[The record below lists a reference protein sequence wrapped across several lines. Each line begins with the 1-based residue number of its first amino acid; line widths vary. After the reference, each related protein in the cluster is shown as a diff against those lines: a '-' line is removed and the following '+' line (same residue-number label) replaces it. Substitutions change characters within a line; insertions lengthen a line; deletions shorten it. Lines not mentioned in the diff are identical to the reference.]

1 MKIINQLTVCAA
13 LSGIA
18 LSGVASF
25 AAAPAAKSS
34 TVKTTHFAVSKMECT
49 ACSAGLNASLK
60 SIKGVKSANVDFKT
74 KRATI
79 AYDAHQTSDAK
90 LLAFFKEAGF
100 PAKVAK

>member
-1 MKIINQLTVCAA
+1 MKIIVHLAICAA

-18 LSGVASF
+18 LSGATSF
-25 AAAPAAKSS
+25 AAAAPAKSS
-34 TVKTTHFAVSKMECT
+34 AVKTAHFAISKMECT
-49 ACSAGLNASLK
+49 ACAAGLNASLK
-60 SIKGVKSANVDFKT
+60 SIKGVKSARVAFKT
-74 KRATI
+74 KRATV